1 MAQRYNPPQQ
11 SRGGQIFDV
20 ALLLLLVFVALFA
33 PLWLQIAVPSRVE
46 KLPEGVT
53 YQTATDSAT
62 GETTKTWA
70 GLSWEAL
77 GQNPTMQGQWQK
89 LGYTPE
95 TAADIITQPFE
106 YDIDYLG
113 LILTVVVILGY
124 YFFVISVSR
133 KEYRE
138 VIREK
143 FE

>member
-1 MAQRYNPPQQ
+1 MAQRYIPPQQ

-20 ALLLLLVFVALFA
+20 LLLLFLVFVALFA

-53 YQTATDSAT
+53 YQTATDATT
-62 GETTKTWA
+62 GEATKTWT
-70 GLSWEAL
+70 GLSWQAL
-77 GQNPTMQGQWQK
+77 GQNPTMQGQWEK

-95 TAADIITQPFE
+95 TAAEIITQPFE

-124 YFFVISVSR
+124 YFFVISMSR
-133 KEYRE
+133 KEYRD